1 MHGFGPIEREINEPV
16 FHSEWEARLFA
27 TRLALVRAGHWNVDE
42 FRRAI
47 EQMPPASYLAAT
59 YDERWLVVNDPGYYE
74 LWLNALESV
83 LSAQLTVSKPEIDH
97 RADTIAA
104 HPPSPTKA

>member
-27 TRLALVRAGHWNVDE
+27 TRFALVRAGHWNVDE

-59 YDERWLVVNDPGYYE
+59 YYERWLYG
-74 LWLNALESV
+74 LESLLV
-83 LSAQLTVSKPEIDH
+83 EKRIASAEELGTH
-97 RADTIAA
+97 RQRLISRTTGSDAA
-104 HPPSPTKA
+104 NAV